1 MAGLTAAWSLS
12 SADCRDEYDVTVYQ
26 RGWRLGGK
34 GASSR
39 GVHGRIEE
47 HGLHVWLGYYDNAF
61 RLIREVYKELDREA
75 SDPSCPIATWRHAFM
90 PIDRVGVEDRADGSW
105 SHWVATFTSNDRDPG
120 TDDDGGQALSVAAF
134 VRRGLRLLLDFSD
147 SIRSTGAPSGARSL
161 VLSGSPEPPGEGARF
176 VSPAGFSELLRRAE
190 IAAMVGA
197 VESIRL
203 LRETVPRGGAP
214 ASFVL
219 GYLDRLRDDLLARV
233 RQADDARRAGELV
246 DLVISGIQG
255 AIRDGLLTD
264 PAGFAAIDHLD
275 FRDWL
280 ASHGARE
287 DTLESSLVRG
297 MYDLVF
303 AYEDGDAGRPR
314 FAAGL
319 GLFLAGR
326 LFFEYKG
333 SIFWRMEGGMGDVVF
348 APLYQALQARGVRF
362 AFFHRVDR
370 LHLADDG
377 SRVEAITVGRQA
389 RSAKGWDRYEPLA
402 RVKGL
407 PCFRSTPD
415 VDQLAGPTGHDLE
428 SHWGDRTCEEEVQ
441 LAVGA
446 DFDDVVLA
454 TSLGMV
460 PHVCSELIEDSPRW
474 RDLVNGVATVPTQSL
489 QVWLRKSEREL
500 GWPNPGVTVSGYVTP
515 FDTYASMSHL
525 LARED
530 WPEDDRPATIGYFCS
545 VLPRSEVEDA
555 EAAHGVVR
563 ANAVDHLN
571 RFAGHFWPHARADS
585 EGFQW
590 DLLCGADGSVGDAR
604 IDSQYWRAN
613 VDPSDEYVQSLP
625 GSSSHRLRAD
635 QSGYDNLFLA
645 GDWINCGLNAGCIES
660 AVLAGIQAANALRR
674 LPLTKGTIG
683 TWYGLDSAE
692 SEVR

>member
-12 SADCRDEYDVTVYQ
+12 RPDCRDEYDVTVYQ

-39 GVHGRIEE
+39 GAHGRIEE

-61 RLIREVYKELDREA
+61 RLIRDVYEELDRER
-75 SDPSCPIATWRHAFM
+75 SDPSCPITTWRQAFT
-90 PIDRVGVEDRADGSW
+90 PIDRVGVEDRPGGSW
-105 SHWVATFTSNDRDPG
+105 SHWVATFASNDREPG
-120 TDDDGGQALSVAAF
+120 TDDDDDQALSVAAF

-147 SIRSTGAPSGARSL
+147 SLRRTQATSGARSL
-161 VLSGSPEPPGEGARF
+161 VLSSSPEPPWET
-176 VSPAGFSELLRRAE
+176 AGFADFGELLRRAE

-203 LRETVPRGGAP
+203 LRETVPRGGPPAP
-214 ASFVL
+214 FVL
-219 GYLDRLRDDLLARV
+219 GYLDRLREDLLARV
-233 RQADDARRAGELV
+233 RRTDDARRAEELA
-246 DLVISGIQG
+246 DLVISCIQG
-255 AIRDGLLTD
+255 TIRDGLLTD
-264 PAGFAAIDHLD
+264 PAGFGAIDHLD
-275 FRDWL
+275 FREWL

-287 DTLESSLVRG
+287 DTLDSPLVRG

-303 AYEDGDAGRPR
+303 AYEDGDPARPR

-319 GLFLAGR
+319 GLFLAGK

-362 AFFHRVDR
+362 AFFRRVDR
-370 LHLADDG
+370 LHLADDR
-377 SRVEAITVGRQA
+377 SRIEAITLRRQA
-389 RSAKGWDRYEPLA
+389 RPAEGRDGYDPLA

-415 VDQLAGPTGHDLE
+415 LDQLAGPTGLDLE
-428 SHWGDRTCEEEVQ
+428 SHWGDRTGEDELR
-441 LAVGA
+441 LAAGA

-460 PHVCSELIEDSPRW
+460 PHLCSELIEDSPKWSDMVR
-474 RDLVNGVATVPTQSL
+474 GVATVPTQSL

-500 GWPNPGVTVSGYVTP
+500 GWPHPGVTVSGYVRP

-525 LARED
+525 VARED
-530 WPEDDRPATIGYFCS
+530 WPDDDRPATIGYFCS
-545 VLPRSEVEDA
+545 VLSRSQVAGTDT
-555 EAAHGVVR
+555 AHRVVR

-571 RFAGHFWPHARADS
+571 RFVGHFWPHALSDS
-585 EGFQW
+585 DGFRW
-590 DLLCGADGSVGDAR
+590 DLLCGADGRAGQAR

-613 VDPSDEYVQSLP
+613 IDPSDEYVQSLP
-625 GSSSHRLRAD
+625 GTSAHRLRAD
-635 QSGYDNLFLA
+635 QSGYGNLFLA
-645 GDWINCGLNAGCIES
+645 GDWINSGLNAGCIES
-660 AVLAGIQAANALRR
+660 AVLAGIQAANAVRGR
-674 LPLTKGTIG
+674 PLTEGVIG

-692 SEVR
+692 SGDE